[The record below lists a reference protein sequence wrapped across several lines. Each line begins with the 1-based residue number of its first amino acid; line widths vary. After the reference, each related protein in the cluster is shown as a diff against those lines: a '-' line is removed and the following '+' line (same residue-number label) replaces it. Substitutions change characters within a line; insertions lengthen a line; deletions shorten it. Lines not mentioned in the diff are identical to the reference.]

1 MNDNHPWPVMG
12 QAAASHAAK
21 VIARHVTWQLA
32 GCAAYERLPLA
43 GFLQEKTIA
52 LLVAVTDEALPPAV
66 AAMHGSLLETRSD
79 GLIIGAEGSR
89 RGLPEIALGLWR
101 SGRVTWHQP
110 LVPWLAEDGAMW
122 LVPAPVA
129 PAGSQS
135 AYKLVARHLR
145 ADMLPWRRGT
155 ERHDGLTRAAAA
167 FAAVGEDR

>member
-1 MNDNHPWPVMG
+1 MNDNQPWPLMG
-12 QAAASHAAK
+12 QAAASRAAEIL
-21 VIARHVTWQLA
+21 VRYAAWQLA
-32 GCAAYERLPLA
+32 DCAAYDLPLA

-52 LLVAVTDEALPPAV
+52 LLVAATDEALSPAS

-79 GLIIGAEGSR
+79 GLIIGTEGSR
-89 RGLPEIALGLWR
+89 REQPEIALGLWR

-135 AYKLVARHLR
+135 AYKLVPRHLR
-145 ADMLPWRRGT
+145 VDTVPWRAET
-155 ERHDGLTRAAAA
+155 ERRDGFTRAIAA

>member
-1 MNDNHPWPVMG
+1 MNDNQPWPLVG
-12 QAAASHAAK
+12 QAAASRAAE
-21 VIARHVTWQLA
+21 ILARYATWQLA
-32 GCAAYERLPLA
+32 ACAAYDGLPLA
-43 GFLQEKTIA
+43 GFLQEQTIA
-52 LLVAVTDEALPPAV
+52 LLVAVTDEALSPAV

-79 GLIIGAEGSR
+79 GLIIGAERSR

-135 AYKLVARHLR
+135 AYKLGARHLR
-145 ADMLPWRRGT
+145 ADTVPWRAET
-155 ERHDGLTRAAAA
+155 ERRNGFIRAIAA
-167 FAAVGEDR
+167 FATVGEDR